1 MLTIEQDIKEFNYI
15 EIIDINESIKKI
27 SDLSF
32 KVRLRAL
39 NTLISSNR
47 NESITGFSTLSFEL
61 IQFSRK
67 LEDKTEILKS
77 LIYDILLNSTN
88 KKKID
93 KTTDLFIRA
102 NDILI
107 LHLDDKVAE
116 SIDIL
121 QYIQNKN
128 QNEKQIIADTLFNDI
143 KNLLKNIKTIL
154 KLCSTGKTIAML
166 AKIESAYMK
175 VNKSIYLQLAE
186 DVSDYLTEAETTLK
200 SIQSYILKQYNEKV

>member
-128 QNEKQIIADTLFNDI
+128 QNEKQIIAGTLFNDI